1 MKFISRAALFAVLFG
16 VSPVVLS
23 TNGYSPHGF
32 GTRSK
37 GMAGVGV
44 ALPQDVLSAAT
55 NPALMPHLGNRLELG
70 LSLFSPRRGYSAHDN
85 GFPIGPP
92 MGPAT
97 ITPGTYDSDNTV
109 FFVPHIGY
117 NRLLDERQSIGL
129 ALSGN
134 GGMNTE
140 YPGAVFAPFNNPMG
154 AASEPTGVNLGQ
166 VFLGIPYGFKLT
178 PEHTVGIMPI
188 VAVQWFESYGLE
200 PFKPFS
206 NAPDHLTNHGH
217 DFSYGGGV
225 RVGWLGQFN
234 EKWSLGASYQSR
246 LYMSEF
252 DDYRGLFAEGGDFD
266 VPPTLTIGGA
276 FRVNPQWTVA
286 LDVQQIYYSKVA
298 AINNR
303 SDVAFMPGTI
313 LLGTEQ
319 GLGFGWDDMTIV
331 KMGVEWQYRSDLQF
345 RAGYARAN
353 QPISGSQAL
362 FNILAPATLQH
373 HFTLGLTYLFPQ
385 WDSDVNIA
393 LMYSPTQRVEGRNP
407 NTGPQTG
414 SIQMRQFEVEI
425 NWGWNF

>member
-1 MKFISRAALFAVLFG
+1 MRIFLHSALYSLLLGAASTAWA
-16 VSPVVLS
+16 

-44 ALPQDVLSAAT
+44 ALPQEVLSSAT
-55 NPALMPHLGNRLELG
+55 NPALMPMVGNRLELG
-70 LSLFSPRRGYSAHDN
+70 LSLFSPRRSYTADDN

-97 ITPGTYDSDNTV
+97 ILPGTYDSDKTV

-117 NRLLDERQSIGL
+117 NRLLDERQSLGL

-140 YPGAVFAPFNNPMG
+140 YPYAVFAPFNNPMG
-154 AASEPTGVNLGQ
+154 TASQPTGVNLGQ
-166 VFLGIPYGFKLT
+166 VFLGIPYGIRLT
-178 PEHTVGIMPI
+178 PEHSIGVMPI

-234 EKWSLGASYQSR
+234 EKWSLGASYQSQ

-252 DDYRGLFAEGGDFD
+252 DDYRGLFAQNGDFD
-266 VPPTLTIGGA
+266 VPPTWTIGAA
-276 FRVNPQWTVA
+276 FHATPDLTFA
-286 LDVQQIYYSKVA
+286 LDVQQIYYSKVD
-298 AINNR
+298 AIANR
-303 SDVAFMPGTI
+303 SDVPFMPGSV

-331 KMGVEWQYRSDLQF
+331 KMGVEWRYRPELQF

-353 QPISGSQAL
+353 QAIPGSQAL

-373 HFTLGLTYLFPQ
+373 HYTLGLTYAFPE
-385 WDSDVNIA
+385 WNSDVNIA
-393 LMYSPTQRVEGRNP
+393 VMYSPTQQVKGQNP

-414 SIQMRQFEVEI
+414 SIQMRQFEIEV